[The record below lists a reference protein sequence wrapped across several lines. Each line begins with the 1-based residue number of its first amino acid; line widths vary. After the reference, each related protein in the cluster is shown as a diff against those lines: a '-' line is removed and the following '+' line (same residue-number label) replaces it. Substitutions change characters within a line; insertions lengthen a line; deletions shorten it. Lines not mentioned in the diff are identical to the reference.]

1 MAREQDDEAI
11 AYFTASINKKE
22 SMTACL
28 YDRGICYLRN
38 AKYEEA
44 RADLE
49 QVVEKNDDKEL
60 TKQAKELIDAL
71 NEAN

>member
-1 MAREQDDEAI
+1 
-11 AYFTASINKKE
+11 
-22 SMTACL
+22 MTACL